1 MWELAAC
8 AEMETETFFRSA
20 DEPANEEAKGVCR
33 GCTVRGPCLEYAVR
47 YEIDVGIW
55 GGLTA
60 RERRALHRVA
70 RPRRSRSDSR
80 RSSPTRGSSM
90 R

>member
-1 MWELAAC
+1 
-8 AEMETETFFRSA
+8 METETFFRSA
-20 DEPANEEAKGVCR
+20 DEPANEEAKDVCR
-33 GCTVRGPCLEYAVR
+33 ICSVRGPCLEYAVR

-70 RPRRSRSDSR
+70 RTPRSRSDTR
-80 RSSPTRGSSM
+80 RSSYIRGSSS

>member
-8 AEMETETFFRSA
+8 AEMETETFFRPP
-20 DEPANEEAKGVCR
+20 DEPANDEAKGVCR
-33 GCTVRGPCLEYAVR
+33 RCAVRGPCLEYAVR
-47 YEIDVGIW
+47 FEIDVGIW

-60 RERRALHRVA
+60 RERRSLHRVA
-70 RPRRSRSDSR
+70 RTSRPRSDVHH
-80 RSSPTRGSSM
+80 SSGTRWPSP

>member
-20 DEPANEEAKGVCR
+20 DEPDTDEAKGVCR
-33 GCTVRGPCLEYAVR
+33 RCTVRGPCLEYAVR
-47 YEIDVGIW
+47 YEIDVGVW

-70 RPRRSRSDSR
+70 RTPRSRADAPRSTYAR
-80 RSSPTRGSSM
+80 WSSPR
-90 R
+90 